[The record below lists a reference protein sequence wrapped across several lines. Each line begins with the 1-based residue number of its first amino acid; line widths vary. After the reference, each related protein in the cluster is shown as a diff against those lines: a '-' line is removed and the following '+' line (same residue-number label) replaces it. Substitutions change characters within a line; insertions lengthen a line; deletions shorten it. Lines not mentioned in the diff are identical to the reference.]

1 MKPTEPPYSSRLCV
15 LSPDNFKDYE
25 LIDCGSFEKL
35 ERFGQ
40 YVTRRPEPKAVWAPT
55 MPESEWR
62 ALAHAT
68 FRHEKGA
75 RSNPD
80 ERGAWTKKA
89 GMPDRWPVSYR
100 HNGLNMTLRLGL
112 TSFKH
117 VGVFPEQAVNWDFI
131 YGACSRLKKE
141 AKVLNLFAYTG
152 GASLAARAAGADVTH
167 LDSVRQTVT
176 WANDNMQASRLDGI
190 RWLVDDALKYVQR
203 QARRGAKYSGV
214 ILDPPAYGRG
224 PDGERWLLA
233 EGILELLS
241 GVEKILESRSSFLV
255 LNLYA
260 LGFSSVVCDTL
271 VSSVFGRP
279 AQRESGEL
287 ALKDRFGKR
296 LPLSVFTRFARLP

>member
-1 MKPTEPPYSSRLCV
+1 MKTLSRGNSSILL

-35 ERFGQ
+35 ERFGR
-40 YVTRRPEPKAVWAPT
+40 YVTRRPEPKAVWAPSL
-55 MPESEWR
+55 PESEWR
-62 ALAHAT
+62 QLAHAT

-75 RSNPD
+75 KSNPD
-80 ERGAWTKKA
+80 ERGTWTKKSN
-89 GMPDRWPVSYR
+89 MPDRWLVSYR
-100 HNGLNMTLRLGL
+100 HNGLDMALRLGL

-117 VGVFPEQAVNWDFI
+117 VGVFPEQAANWDFV
-131 YGACSRLKKE
+131 YSACRRLKKD
-141 AKVLNLFAYTG
+141 ARVLNLFAYTG

-167 LDSVRQTVT
+167 LDSIKQTVT
-176 WANDNMQASRLDGI
+176 WANDNMQASRLDGV

-203 QARRGAKYSGV
+203 QVRRGAKYSGV

-224 PDGERWLLA
+224 PDGERWLLG
-233 EGILELLS
+233 EGILELMR
-241 GVEKILESRSSFLV
+241 GVEKMLENNSSFLV

-271 VSSVFGRP
+271 VSSIFGCP

-287 ALKDRFGKR
+287 ALTDKFGKR
-296 LPLSVFTRFARLP
+296 LPLSVFTRFVR